1 MQAPNYANQHKN
13 RKFTQ
18 RHIFG
23 LSSSVPR
30 AYAYLM
36 TDSRLSD
43 RITRI
48 GASATMA
55 ITQTARDMRAAGRDV
70 ISLSAGE
77 PDFETPEHIRI
88 AASDALN
95 SGATRYTAVDGIA
108 ELKDAIVQKF
118 KRDNNLTYSP
128 AQINVSPGGKPV
140 IFNALAVTV
149 GPGDEVIIPA
159 PCWVS
164 YPDMVKLCGGTPII
178 VPCGAE
184 TGFKLTAEALAA
196 VITPQTKWLMLNSPS
211 NPTGAAYTA
220 GELSALADVLRN
232 HPQIIVLSDDIYEHL
247 VYDDFTFGT
256 LADVAPDLFDRT
268 LTMNGVS
275 KAYAMTGWRIG
286 YCGGPEWLI
295 AAMRKYMGQTTSN
308 PASVSQ
314 WAAVAALNGDQRF
327 MDSWRAT
334 YASRRNAVVLRL
346 NAMPGVSC
354 LIPPGAFYAFAD
366 ISAVTDDDASFA
378 LRLLEKTGVAA
389 VPGSAFHAP
398 GHIRLSYAASMT
410 DLNAAMDRLDG
421 FLA

>member
-1 MQAPNYANQHKN
+1 ML
-13 RKFTQ
+13 R
-18 RHIFG
+18 
-23 LSSSVPR
+23 R
-30 AYAYLM
+30 AYAHLM
-36 TDSRLSD
+36 TDTRLSD
-43 RITRI
+43 RITKI

-77 PDFETPEHIRI
+77 PDFETPEHIRQ
-88 AASDALN
+88 AATNAMN

-108 ELKDAIVQKF
+108 ELKAAIIQKF
-118 KRDNNLTYSP
+118 RQDNNLSYTSS
-128 AQINVSPGGKPV
+128 QINVSPGGKPV

-149 GPGDEVIIPA
+149 GPEDEVIIPA

-178 VPCGAE
+178 VPCGAR
-184 TGFKLTAEALAA
+184 TGFKITAQGLAA
-196 VITPQTKWLMLNSPS
+196 VITPKTKWVMLNSPS

-220 GELSALADVLRN
+220 DELKALADVLRA
-232 HPQIIVLSDDIYEHL
+232 HPHIMILCDDIYEHL
-247 VYDDFTFGT
+247 VYDDFSFATM
-256 LADVAPDLFDRT
+256 AEVAPDLFDRI

-286 YCGGPEWLI
+286 YGGGPDWLI

-314 WAAVAALNGDQRF
+314 WAAVAALNGDQSF
-327 MDSWRAT
+327 LEGWRTT
-334 YASRRNAVVLRL
+334 YAARRDRVVARL

-354 LIPPGAFYAFAD
+354 LVPPGAFYAFAD
-366 ISAVTDDDASFA
+366 ITGVTDDDAGFA
-378 LRLLEKTGVAA
+378 LRLLEDTGVAT

-398 GHIRLSYAASMT
+398 GHIRLSYAAAMPEL
-410 DLNAAMDRLDG
+410 DAAMDRLGG
-421 FLA
+421 FLN